1 MSSPTVTWSPDCVL
15 KIVNIS
21 FKFNETVNH
30 SGNFINILQI
40 QLDFLTTFW
49 VNSRQQ
55 GVRQSGKFTIFMK
68 CLWYIAIKEFLQK
81 EPLFEF
87 LCKWKTEIGRKNT
100 CKFCQKLVNCTSDSV
115 FQGSAPNLIY
125 IISRNFVADIFLVV
139 GLFWGDNNSNNN
151 NNNITATTNNNVA
164 INTTQQTWGRKREKK
179 DLSDQ
184 NENNFFFWCSVAWKF
199 CVWIIWTQFCSPMLR
214 IESTFK
220 DLKRLARLR

>member
-30 SGNFINILQI
+30 TGNFINILQI

-87 LCKWKTEIGRKNT
+87 RCKWKTEIGTKNT
-100 CKFCQKLVNCTSDSV
+100 CKDPKNVTV
-115 FQGSAPNLIY
+115 FY
-125 IISRNFVADIFLVV
+125 HE
-139 GLFWGDNNSNNN
+139 
-151 NNNITATTNNNVA
+151 T
-164 INTTQQTWGRKREKK
+164 
-179 DLSDQ
+179 
-184 NENNFFFWCSVAWKF
+184 
-199 CVWIIWTQFCSPMLR
+199 
-214 IESTFK
+214 
-220 DLKRLARLR
+220 RLRAIPVEDVGNSPDCDAPTKTDAVATSVSLFKFHKSRRPLPSTAAKSAEIRELES